1 MADQL
6 GTYGSGGSSERG
18 AKGLAKTCGWR
29 EVMDSRDVSEI
40 ELSGL
45 GDWSK
50 GVRVMGIKEDSFLA
64 HQPHFHIIM
73 GILFSNDVQIDMVIH
88 VLT

>member
-1 MADQL
+1 
-6 GTYGSGGSSERG
+6 
-18 AKGLAKTCGWR
+18 
-29 EVMDSRDVSEI
+29 MDSRDVSEI

-73 GILFSNDVQIDMVIH
+73 GIVFSNDV
-88 VLT
+88 